1 MLSQQYYQYL
11 FILFFNFLIT
21 ENAAL
26 HRNLACSLMQQGL
39 TAKAISSFT
48 TSLEVSSEEDD
59 VWKPQIVAII
69 KDLTEKLRL
78 HSEGTIVIDLPR

>member
-1 MLSQQYYQYL
+1 MPI
-11 FILFFNFLIT
+11 FIFVIT

>member
-1 MLSQQYYQYL
+1 
-11 FILFFNFLIT
+11 
-21 ENAAL
+21 
-26 HRNLACSLMQQGL
+26 MQQGL

-48 TSLEVSSEEDD
+48 TSLEVSTEDDD

>member
-1 MLSQQYYQYL
+1 
-11 FILFFNFLIT
+11 
-21 ENAAL
+21 
-26 HRNLACSLMQQGL
+26 MQQGL

-59 VWKPQIVAII
+59 VWRPQIISII